1 MQCLTLKENFIF
13 TCQVKFRSDRK
24 NSELGDY
31 MDSIMLVTIKAIYV
45 FEPNTKRSDQNKSD
59 NYLEKKLIMKCLHDE
74 VYVEKFSNEF
84 NEITYKSINEDSDL
98 KFVIKLESTQAKEY
112 VKILALFEGWKL
124 AVKSVKEAREP
135 FNLKD
140 VGNTDFEYEE
150 SKKNRRNTKSY
161 IMSDNYPNIIY
172 LFQII
177 DSFIMHDYVFQID
190 YLIMQ
195 LHKEYPYF
203 LRNFFFVITIFN
215 KIKIDLLLDDQMA
228 DVFPAILPIEDD
240 VLKDNI
246 LNFNVKYALI
256 HLSLKDSNLKDS
268 FAERILPP
276 FLLKS
281 PFLQVLDLS
290 YNFLTNS
297 IFLVLLTKDHIN
309 IHLKTL
315 NLSYNKLTSDNL
327 SKYIFQISK
336 EFLCITLF
344 DLRGNKIDNRFLN
357 NFNPKLY
364 EELRNIIQD
373 KLSGNNPN
381 NYSKEQVIFDLR
393 DTNIN
398 IEKTSY
404 RLYLKKKKDL
414 SGHLEIKNSFN
425 DNYEGKFFGLENIN
439 FIFDVYFF
447 NRNNYKYTG
456 CSKSKSKLNVDVKCF
471 QLRLPSNIKEKKIIP
486 NEPANN
492 WFKTNFYEKEIE
504 NEMNDEKD
512 QERTYSRDTKIKR
525 NAVANINDSKKNKT
539 KSITEEEE
547 NKNKSSFFH
556 GRSSVSYS
564 TSKMDSNFMSSNT
577 SKERRSFDPKS
588 SKGKESRSSI
598 SKYTKEIDSR
608 FMGQSGTIIEEDD
621 SDSFSGSSYSEE
633 SEKKNTD
640 EMMDRLYS
648 QKSSSNNRKSK
659 GTSSITQTNNNQI
672 SNANNTNNIE
682 NSTSNV
688 NNRSS
693 VTPSNRN
700 ELSKTE
706 NEEKPNNNTVAESN
720 RDSVI
725 NNEANNDQNNVNNDY
740 MDEYRNNNETIIIEG
755 TDDDSSEEEKKKPIF
770 AAPRRRSIKESVIS
784 RNQTKS
790 FIQSKNTLFDKNVD
804 YNKLNQFKKQHELD
818 LYRELFKF
826 FFLLDYYFDPILNS
840 FATEMPQGIERD
852 KAYMSIK
859 NEEKRYEAL
868 KNSINYSNN
877 KKKNKKHKYQE
888 NENMTDEMYQ
898 NEAKQMYYDY
908 LNMLNI
914 KKNEKKITSQ
924 NLLSFLFKNILK
936 NSIDM
941 FKANKKF
948 NPNGLIEHMSF
959 FYLFLASPHDYK
971 IKIPFTTLNKLISRI
986 KLESLL
992 CLKEKSHNS
1001 LGTLSKITAGLN
1013 LSVQAQVNSVFIQ
1026 LTDKAKLILRGLAKV
1041 LNFEGYNRTNNV
1053 IGFLFETGNF
1063 LDIFLEKAES
1073 IFLDNDLVIIC
1084 KYIQYWRD
1092 NYLRNIIY
1100 NLMREIGKK
1109 EGTTRA
1115 CDMTE
1120 EFAKANE
1127 DYKNVPIKNMGINK
1141 DINYP
1146 EFAQHPSNVDYLY
1159 LSEKSS
1165 VDFEKDLKNI
1175 SRYIKAD
1182 QTYFKRNLYDR
1193 INFLFCNTS
1202 RNRKNKTNTYSLH
1215 KGNIY
1220 LKIMR
1225 ILFRY
1230 NNNLDYIE
1238 FEKRKKNANQEYLNE
1253 SSKNT
1258 SNMNASSI
1266 VNGKIFNQM
1275 VFKKD
1280 NVSNNKSLINENYEF
1295 DIAESL
1301 DKVAI
1306 EEKYLREIDFP
1317 EEDNMETSER
1327 IKRDKKKIRLL
1338 LHSNNYNEP
1347 ETLLDLNDLNKDK
1360 KIKSDQIGLFIETT
1374 RNFKSKCQEK
1384 LVNLEEMTRSNFISI
1399 VQNYI
1404 RYFLVIKEK
1413 FKKSE
1418 GKLWEYL
1425 NLECFYQLYRFANVD
1440 NFSYK
1445 KGKNEIDYPFIFLY
1459 IMCFYFE
1466 FTIPM
1471 KTRVKGFA
1479 YYLFSHL
1486 NHRKHCKGII
1496 RALNNPFR
1504 YNWVMSTYEMCCKI
1518 DCKPLTLSLFYP
1530 SNDGSFKEDFIINE
1544 TSTSSTL
1551 MKDVLDKSIILKD
1564 SKEKGFYWV
1573 YFTTNEQPWRYQYIN
1588 YEQVLVELIA
1598 VQEESERDEESN
1610 NLDNR
1615 TGTISNINDNRR
1627 YSSVSALKF
1636 NDIDN
1641 NDENSDD
1648 KNEKE
1653 DNILEAKTFR
1663 KMHFEIKRRIFTPNL
1678 LKGNIEY
1685 YNYYEK
1691 ELLFNQIKNIFY
1703 SSEIVDYTWSGIGG
1717 EIAMACYFESLAEKK
1732 RQALIKQENEL
1743 ESRISSSRV
1752 YTKFDLN
1759 MKDMELLSL
1768 SDTIH
1773 LKTNTNNDSFT
1784 TEHNLTSYNR
1794 DNKSF
1799 GLKNSTS
1806 SSKNNKTFKTYAYNF
1821 HDVNTYNSNMDVIK
1835 EEDDDEN
1842 NNNINDNSN
1851 KVPNEDLDIEVLFP
1865 KNFDLKDQPLKQIY
1879 NEIGNKIHK
1888 LSDPKDIFF
1897 DLVKERPIL
1906 MSNIFEVNIKQSN
1919 ESFPEKFLLSINLE
1933 KVEFLYRTNYKKFFE
1948 FKYDEIVKCLILDDF
1963 VLLLVLNV
1971 FKDEI
1976 DQRSEIILRI
1986 ESNDN
1991 RFIMEDI
1998 LSYSQLYLAIKT
2010 KSQYVHLE
2018 DDLVSFLKGYKLMFD
2033 RPLPFRLPPAE
2044 SAEEKNQKEIGKM
2057 RELLHNNDLYKK
2069 YKEEKAKKEEAEIIA
2084 SKKGK
2089 LDIKSITNIPRYNNF
2104 DDESDS
2110 EESSESVKVV
2120 GLKLNTEEN
2129 KTEIHEPQEKKEE
2142 ENNDG
2147 VRTYNK
2153 ELTRKEEEKIEI
2165 EPPEPEKPPE
2175 KTEEEKKQE
2184 LEYQKK
2190 LKENEEKRQK
2200 ADLALSKALKDFD
2213 FDDDDEEKEEEEEF

>member
-13 TCQVKFRSDRK
+13 TCQVKFRSDKK
-24 NSELGDY
+24 NLELGDY
-31 MDSIMLVTIKAIYV
+31 NDSIMLITIKAIYI
-45 FEPNTKRSDQNKSD
+45 FDSNSKKSEQNKSE
-59 NYLEKKLIMKCLHDE
+59 NFLEKKLIMKCLHDE
-74 VYVEKFSNEF
+74 VYVEKFSNEM
-84 NEITYKSINEDSDL
+84 NEITYRSINEDSDL
-98 KFVIKLESTQAKEY
+98 KFTIKLESTQAKEY
-112 VKILALFEGWKL
+112 IQILALFEGWKL
-124 AVKSVKEAREP
+124 AVKAVKEARDP
-135 FNLKD
+135 FNIKD
-140 VGNTDFEYEE
+140 AGNVDFDLEE
-150 SKKNRRNTKSY
+150 SKRGRRNTKSY
-161 IMSDNYPNIIY
+161 IMADNYPNIIY

-177 DSFIMHDYVFQID
+177 DSFIQHDYVFQID

-195 LHKEYPYF
+195 LHKEFPFF
-203 LRNFFFVITIFN
+203 LRQFFFVITIFN

-228 DVFPAILPIEDD
+228 DVFPVILPVEDD
-240 VLKDNI
+240 VLKDNL
-246 LNFNVKYALI
+246 LNFTVKYSLI
-256 HLSLKDSNLKDS
+256 HLSLKASNLRDK
-268 FAERILPP
+268 FAERVLPP
-276 FLLKS
+276 FILKS
-281 PFLQVLDLS
+281 PFLQILDLS
-290 YNFLTNS
+290 NNHLTNS
-297 IFLVLLTKDHIN
+297 IFDVLLTKDHIN

-327 SKYIFQISK
+327 SKFIFQISK

-357 NFNPKLY
+357 NFNPKAY

-373 KLSGNNPN
+373 KLSGNNPNN

-414 SGHLEIKNSFN
+414 SGHLEIKSSFN

-447 NRNNYKYTG
+447 NRNNYKYNG
-456 CSKSKSKLNVDVKCF
+456 CSKSKSRLNVDVKYF

-486 NEPANN
+486 IESSNN
-492 WFKTNFYEKEIE
+492 WFKTNYYEKETE
-504 NEMNDEKD
+504 NELNDEKD
-512 QERTYSRDTKIKR
+512 EERANSRDTKKKR
-525 NAVANINDSKKNKT
+525 NALANINDSRKSKK
-539 KSITEEEE
+539 KSGGEEED
-547 NKNKSSFFH
+547 KNKSSFFP

-564 TSKMDSNFMSSNT
+564 TNKMDSSILNNSN

-588 SKGKESRSSI
+588 SRGKDSRSSI
-598 SKYTKEIDSR
+598 SKYTREIDSK
-608 FMGQSGTIIEEDD
+608 MGQSGTIIEEED
-621 SDSFSGSSYSEE
+621 SDSFSDSSSSSEQ
-633 SEKKNTD
+633 SDKKNTD
-640 EMMDRLYS
+640 EMIDKLYS
-648 QKSSSNNRKSK
+648 SKSSSNKRKSK
-659 GTSSITQTNNNQI
+659 GNSSVTQSNNQTSNPNNTNNNESSTKNNNI
-672 SNANNTNNIE
+672 RSSINNNTNNIG
-682 NSTSNV
+682 T
-688 NNRSS
+688 
-693 VTPSNRN
+693 
-700 ELSKTE
+700 KTE
-706 NEEKPNNNTVAESN
+706 NEEKDNNNVVPESN
-720 RDSVI
+720 RDSVL
-725 NNEANNDQNNVNNDY
+725 NNESNNEQNQMNNDY
-740 MDEYRNNNETIIIEG
+740 INEYRNNNETIIVEN
-755 TDDDSSEEEKKKPIF
+755 TDDDSSEEEKKKPTI
-770 AAPRRRSIKESVIS
+770 AAVKRRSLKESVFS

-840 FATEMPQGIERD
+840 FATEMPEGIKRD

-859 NEEKRYEAL
+859 NEKKRYEAL
-868 KNSINYSNN
+868 KNSINFTNN

-898 NEAKQMYYDY
+898 NEVKQMYYDY
-908 LNMLNI
+908 KNMINI
-914 KKNEKKITSQ
+914 ETNERKITAQ

-936 NSIDM
+936 NSIDI
-941 FKANKKF
+941 FKDNKKF
-948 NPNGLIEHMSF
+948 NPNGLIEHMFF

-1053 IGFLFETGNF
+1053 KGFLFETGNF

-1092 NYLRNIIY
+1092 NYLRNVIY

-1109 EGTTRA
+1109 EGTSRA

-1165 VDFEKDLKNI
+1165 VEFEKDLKNI

-1193 INFLFCNTS
+1193 INFLFSNTS

-1238 FEKRKKNANQEYLNE
+1238 FEKRMKNMNQEFINE

-1266 VNGKIFNQM
+1266 GNGKVFNKA
-1275 VFKKD
+1275 VFKRD
-1280 NVSNNKSLINENYEF
+1280 NISINKSLNTDTD
-1295 DIAESL
+1295 DIIESL
-1301 DKVAI
+1301 DQVAKD
-1306 EEKYLREIDFP
+1306 EYYLREIAFP
-1317 EEDNMETSER
+1317 EEDNMEISDTF
-1327 IKRDKKKIRLL
+1327 KRAKKKIRLL

-1347 ETLLDLNDLNKDK
+1347 DTLLDLSKDK
-1360 KIKSDQIGLFIETT
+1360 KIMPDQIGLFIKTT
-1374 RNFKSKCQEK
+1374 RDFKSLCQEK
-1384 LVNLEEMTRSNFISI
+1384 LANLEEMTRANFINI

-1404 RYFLVIKEK
+1404 RYFLLIKQK

-1418 GKLWEYL
+1418 GKLWEYQ

-1466 FTIPM
+1466 FNKSM
-1471 KTRVKGFA
+1471 KRRVKGFA

-1486 NHRKHCKGII
+1486 SHRKHCKGII

-1504 YNWVMSTYEMCCKI
+1504 YNWVMSTYEMCSKI
-1518 DCKPLTLSLFYP
+1518 DCKPLTLSIFYP

-1544 TSTSSTL
+1544 TSTASSL
-1551 MKDVLDKSIILKD
+1551 VKDVLDASIILKD
-1564 SKEKGFYWV
+1564 SKEKDFYWV
-1573 YFTTNEQPWRYQYIN
+1573 YFTTNEQPWKYQYIK
-1588 YEQVLVELIA
+1588 YEQILVELIA
-1598 VQEESERDEESN
+1598 AQEENEKKEEN
-1610 NLDNR
+1610 NNIDNR
-1615 TGTISNINDNRR
+1615 TRTVSNFVDNLRN
-1627 YSSVSALKF
+1627 SSASALKF
-1636 NDIDN
+1636 NEIDN
-1641 NDENSDD
+1641 NDENSED

-1653 DNILEAKTFR
+1653 DNILEGKTFK

-1678 LKGNIEY
+1678 LKGNIEF

-1743 ESRISSSRV
+1743 ESRVSSSRV

-1773 LKTNTNNDSFT
+1773 LKTNSKDESFT

-1799 GLKNSTS
+1799 GLKNSTG
-1806 SSKNNKTFKTYAYNF
+1806 SSKNNRTFKTYAYNF
-1821 HDVNTYNSNMDVIK
+1821 HDINTYNSNMDVIK

-1842 NNNINDNSN
+1842 NNNINENIKDS
-1851 KVPNEDLDIEVLFP
+1851 NEDLDIEVLFP
-1865 KNFDLKDQPLKQIY
+1865 KNLDLKDQPLKQIY
-1879 NEIGNKIHK
+1879 NEIGNKIHY

-1919 ESFPEKFLLSINLE
+1919 ESFPEKFLMSINLE

-1948 FKYDEIVKCLILDDF
+1948 FKYDEIVKCLILDNF

-1986 ESNDN
+1986 ESIEN

-1998 LSYSQLYLAIKT
+1998 LSYSQLYLAVKT

-2018 DDLVSFLKGYKLMFD
+2018 EDLVTLLKGYKLMFD
-2033 RPLPFRLPPAE
+2033 RPLPFLSPPAS
-2044 SAEEKNQKEIGKM
+2044 SAEEINQKEIEKM
-2057 RELLHNNDLYKK
+2057 RELLHKNEIYKK
-2069 YKEEKAKKEEAEIIA
+2069 YKEDKAKKEEAEIIS

-2104 DDESDS
+2104 EDESDS

-2120 GLKLNTEEN
+2120 GLKLNTEAN
-2129 KTEIHEPQEKKEE
+2129 KTEPHEPQQKKEE
-2142 ENNDG
+2142 EQDNDG
-2147 VRTYNK
+2147 ARTFNK
-2153 ELTRKEEEKIEI
+2153 KLTRKEEEKLELKPP
-2165 EPPEPEKPPE
+2165 EPEPEKPPE
-2175 KTEEEKKQE
+2175 KTEEEKQQE

-2200 ADLALSKALKDFD
+2200 ADLALSKALQDFN
-2213 FDDDDEEKEEEEEF
+2213 FDDDDDDDNNEEQEEF

>member
-31 MDSIMLVTIKAIYV
+31 MDSIMLVTIKAIYI

-59 NYLEKKLIMKCLHDE
+59 NYLEKKLLMKCLHDE

-98 KFVIKLESTQAKEY
+98 KFVIKLEATQAKEY

-140 VGNTDFEYEE
+140 VGNTDFDYEE

-161 IMSDNYPNIIY
+161 ILSDNYPNIIY

-177 DSFIMHDYVFQID
+177 DSFIQHDYVFQID

-195 LHKEYPYF
+195 LHKEYRFF
-203 LRNFFFVITIFN
+203 LRQFFFVITIFN

-228 DVFPAILPIEDD
+228 DVFPDILPIEDD

-246 LNFNVKYALI
+246 MNFNVKYSLI
-256 HLSLKDSNLKDS
+256 HLSLKASNLKDN

-281 PFLQVLDLS
+281 PFLQILDLS
-290 YNFLTNS
+290 NNNLTNS

-357 NFNPKLY
+357 NFNPKAY

-414 SGHLEIKNSFN
+414 SGHLEIKSSFN
-425 DNYEGKFFGLENIN
+425 DNYDGKFFGLENIN

-447 NRNNYKYTG
+447 NRNNYKYNG

-471 QLRLPSNIKEKKIIP
+471 QLRWPSNIKEKKIIP
-486 NEPANN
+486 IEPANN
-492 WFKTNFYEKEIE
+492 WFRTNYYEKEIE
-504 NEMNDEKD
+504 NEANEEKN
-512 QERTYSRDTKIKR
+512 EEKANSNDTKKKR
-525 NAVANINDSKKNKT
+525 NALANINDSKKISK
-539 KSITEEEE
+539 KSSTEEE
-547 NKNKSSFFH
+547 NKNKTIFFPA
-556 GRSSVSYS
+556 RQSVSYS
-564 TSKMDSNFMSSNT
+564 TSKMDSNMFSSST

-588 SKGKESRSSI
+588 SKGKDSRSSI

-608 FMGQSGTIIEEDD
+608 IIGESGTIIEEED

-633 SEKKNTD
+633 SKKKNTD
-640 EMMDRLYS
+640 DMMDKLYS
-648 QKSSSNNRKSK
+648 SKSSSNKRKSK
-659 GTSSITQTNNNQI
+659 GTSSINQTNNNRT

-682 NSTSNV
+682 SSTSNV

-693 VTPSNRN
+693 VNN
-700 ELSKTE
+700 MNNNGINKTE
-706 NEEKPNNNTVAESN
+706 NEEKSNNNTVAEN
-720 RDSVI
+720 NHDSVI
-725 NNEANNDQNNVNNDY
+725 LFEAVNDQNNLNNDY
-740 MDEYRNNNETIIIEG
+740 MDEYRNNNETIIVEN
-755 TDDDSSEEEKKKPIF
+755 TDDDSSEEEKKKP
-770 AAPRRRSIKESVIS
+770 AAPAAKRRSLKESVIS

-818 LYRELFKF
+818 LYRELFIF
-826 FFLLDYYFDPILNS
+826 FFLVDYYFDPILNS
-840 FATEMPQGIERD
+840 FATEMPPGIKRD

-868 KNSINYSNN
+868 KNSINYTNN

-888 NENMTDEMYQ
+888 NENMIDEMYQ

-908 LNMLNI
+908 QNMLNI
-914 KKNEKKITSQ
+914 TRNDRKLTSQ

-1053 IGFLFETGNF
+1053 KGFLFETGNF

-1159 LSEKSS
+1159 LSEKNSIE
-1165 VDFEKDLKNI
+1165 FEKDLKNI

-1193 INFLFCNTS
+1193 INFLFCSTS

-1215 KGNIY
+1215 KGNMY

-1238 FEKRKKNANQEYLNE
+1238 FEKRKKNANQEFLNE

-1266 VNGKIFNQM
+1266 VNGKIFNKM

-1280 NVSNNKSLINENYEF
+1280 NTSNNKSLSTDNY
-1295 DIAESL
+1295 DLYITESL

-1306 EEKYLREIDFP
+1306 EENFLRVIDFP
-1317 EEDNMETSER
+1317 EEDNMEISE
-1327 IKRDKKKIRLL
+1327 ITKRDKKKIRLL

-1347 ETLLDLNDLNKDK
+1347 DTLLDLSLDK
-1360 KIKSDQIGLFIETT
+1360 KIKPDQIGLFIETT

-1404 RYFLVIKEK
+1404 RYFLVIKQK
-1413 FKKSE
+1413 FKKTE
-1418 GKLWEYL
+1418 GKLWEYQ

-1466 FTIPM
+1466 FTTPM
-1471 KTRVKGFA
+1471 MKRVKGFA

-1504 YNWVMSTYEMCCKI
+1504 YNWVMSTYEMCSKI
-1518 DCKPLTLSLFYP
+1518 DCKPLTLSIFYP

-1564 SKEKGFYWV
+1564 SKEKDFYWI
-1573 YFTTNEQPWRYQYIN
+1573 YFTTNEQPWVYQYIN

-1598 VQEESERDEESN
+1598 VQEESERNEEESN

-1615 TGTISNINDNRR
+1615 SRTVSNVNDIRR

-1636 NDIDN
+1636 ND
-1641 NDENSDD
+1641 
-1648 KNEKE
+1648 
-1653 DNILEAKTFR
+1653 
-1663 KMHFEIKRRIFTPNL
+1663 M
-1678 LKGNIEY
+1678 
-1685 YNYYEK
+1685 
-1691 ELLFNQIKNIFY
+1691 
-1703 SSEIVDYTWSGIGG
+1703 
-1717 EIAMACYFESLAEKK
+1717 
-1732 RQALIKQENEL
+1732 
-1743 ESRISSSRV
+1743 
-1752 YTKFDLN
+1752 
-1759 MKDMELLSL
+1759 
-1768 SDTIH
+1768 DT
-1773 LKTNTNNDSFT
+1773 NDS
-1784 TEHNLTSYNR
+1784 
-1794 DNKSF
+1794 
-1799 GLKNSTS
+1799 NS
-1806 SSKNNKTFKTYAYNF
+1806 
-1821 HDVNTYNSNMDVIK
+1821 
-1835 EEDDDEN
+1835 
-1842 NNNINDNSN
+1842 
-1851 KVPNEDLDIEVLFP
+1851 
-1865 KNFDLKDQPLKQIY
+1865 
-1879 NEIGNKIHK
+1879 
-1888 LSDPKDIFF
+1888 
-1897 DLVKERPIL
+1897 
-1906 MSNIFEVNIKQSN
+1906 
-1919 ESFPEKFLLSINLE
+1919 
-1933 KVEFLYRTNYKKFFE
+1933 
-1948 FKYDEIVKCLILDDF
+1948 
-1963 VLLLVLNV
+1963 
-1971 FKDEI
+1971 
-1976 DQRSEIILRI
+1976 
-1986 ESNDN
+1986 
-1991 RFIMEDI
+1991 
-1998 LSYSQLYLAIKT
+1998 
-2010 KSQYVHLE
+2010 
-2018 DDLVSFLKGYKLMFD
+2018 
-2033 RPLPFRLPPAE
+2033 
-2044 SAEEKNQKEIGKM
+2044 
-2057 RELLHNNDLYKK
+2057 
-2069 YKEEKAKKEEAEIIA
+2069 
-2084 SKKGK
+2084 
-2089 LDIKSITNIPRYNNF
+2089 
-2104 DDESDS
+2104 
-2110 EESSESVKVV
+2110 
-2120 GLKLNTEEN
+2120 
-2129 KTEIHEPQEKKEE
+2129 
-2142 ENNDG
+2142 
-2147 VRTYNK
+2147 
-2153 ELTRKEEEKIEI
+2153 
-2165 EPPEPEKPPE
+2165 
-2175 KTEEEKKQE
+2175 
-2184 LEYQKK
+2184 
-2190 LKENEEKRQK
+2190 
-2200 ADLALSKALKDFD
+2200 
-2213 FDDDDEEKEEEEEF
+2213 

>member
-31 MDSIMLVTIKAIYV
+31 MDSIMLITIKAIYI
-45 FEPNTKRSDQNKSD
+45 FEPNSKRNEQNKSD
-59 NYLEKKLIMKCLHDE
+59 NFLEKKLIMKCLHDE
-74 VYVEKFSNEF
+74 VYVEKFANEL
-84 NEITYKSINEDSDL
+84 NEITYKSINEDLDL
-98 KFVIKLESTQAKEY
+98 KFVIKLESTLAKEY

-124 AVKSVKEAREP
+124 AVKTVKEARDP

-140 VGNTDFEYEE
+140 VGNTDFDFEE
-150 SKKNRRNTKSY
+150 SKKSRRNTKSY
-161 IMSDNYPNIIY
+161 IMSDNYPPIIY

-177 DSFIMHDYVFQID
+177 DTFIQHDYVFQID
-190 YLIMQ
+190 YIIMQ
-195 LHKEYPYF
+195 LHKEFPFF
-203 LRNFFFVITIFN
+203 LRQFFFVITIFN
-215 KIKIDLLLDDQMA
+215 KIKINLLLDDQMA
-228 DVFPAILPIEDD
+228 DVFPAILPVEDD
-240 VLKDNI
+240 VLKDNL
-246 LNFNVKYALI
+246 LNFNVKYSLV
-256 HLSLKDSNLKDS
+256 HLSLKASNLKDQ
-268 FAERILPP
+268 FVERILPP
-276 FLLKS
+276 FILKS
-281 PFLQVLDLS
+281 PFLQILDLS
-290 YNFLTNS
+290 NNELSNA
-297 IFLVLLTKDHIN
+297 IFSVLLTKDHIN

-357 NFNPKLY
+357 NFNPKAY

-373 KLSGNNPN
+373 KLSGNNPNN

-414 SGHLEIKNSFN
+414 SGHLEIKSSFN
-425 DNYEGKFFGLENIN
+425 DNFEGKFFGLENIN

-447 NRNNYKYTG
+447 NRNNYKFNG

-471 QLRLPSNIKEKKIIP
+471 QLRLPANIKEKKIIP
-486 NEPANN
+486 IEPINN
-492 WFKTNFYEKEIE
+492 WFKTSYYEKETEI
-504 NEMNDEKD
+504 NDEKD
-512 QERTYSRDTKIKR
+512 EEKVNTD
-525 NAVANINDSKKNKT
+525 AKKNKNANPNINESK
-539 KSITEEEE
+539 KSKKKSLTEEED
-547 NKNKSSFFH
+547 KSKSSFNPK
-556 GRSSVSYS
+556 RSSAIYS
-564 TSKMDSNFMSSNT
+564 NSKMDSNSMSSST
-577 SKERRSFDPKS
+577 SKERRSFEPKS
-588 SKGKESRSSI
+588 SKGKDSRISI
-598 SKYTKEIDSR
+598 SKYTKELDSKY
-608 FMGQSGTIIEEDD
+608 GQSGTIIEEED
-621 SDSFSGSSYSEE
+621 SDSFSGSSSSEP
-633 SEKKNTD
+633 SDKKNTE

-648 QKSSSNNRKSK
+648 PKTSSSNKRKSK
-659 GTSSITQTNNNQI
+659 GTSSITQTNNNRS
-672 SNANNTNNIE
+672 SNPSNTNNNE
-682 NSTSNV
+682 TSTHNV
-688 NNRSS
+688 NFRSS
-693 VTPSNRN
+693 VNTSNN
-700 ELSKTE
+700 NGINKTE
-706 NEEKPNNNTVAESN
+706 NEEKYNNNTVTENNRESFL
-720 RDSVI
+720 
-725 NNEANNDQNNVNNDY
+725 NNEVNNDQNQNDDY
-740 MDEYRNNNETIIIEG
+740 LNENRNNNETIIIEN
-755 TDDDSSEEEKKKPIF
+755 TDDDSSEEEKKKPVV
-770 AAPRRRSIKESVIS
+770 APPRRRSIKENTIS

-790 FIQSKNTLFDKNVD
+790 FIQSKNTLFEKNVD
-804 YNKLNQFKKQHELD
+804 FNKLNQFKKQHELD

-840 FATEMPQGIERD
+840 FATKMPPEVERD

-859 NEEKRYEAL
+859 NEVKRYEAL
-868 KNSINYSNN
+868 KNSINCANN
-877 KKKNKKHKYQE
+877 KKKNKKHKIQE
-888 NENMTDEMYQ
+888 NENMIDEMYQ
-898 NEAKQMYYDY
+898 NEVKQMYYDY
-908 LNMLNI
+908 QNMLYI
-914 KKNEKKITSQ
+914 KRNERKITSQ
-924 NLLSFLFKNILK
+924 NVLSFLFKNILK
-936 NSIDM
+936 NSIDI
-941 FKANKKF
+941 FNDNKKF
-948 NPNGLIEHMSF
+948 NPNGLIEHMSY
-959 FYLFLASPHDYK
+959 FYLFLFSPHDYK
-971 IKIPFTTLNKLISRI
+971 IRIPFTTLNKLISRI

-1041 LNFEGYNRTNNV
+1041 LNFEGYNMTSKV
-1053 IGFLFETGNF
+1053 EGFLFETGNY

-1073 IFLDNDLVIIC
+1073 IFLDNDLVTIC

-1100 NLMREIGKK
+1100 NLMHEIGKK

-1165 VDFEKDLKNI
+1165 IEFEKDLKNI

-1238 FEKRKKNANQEYLNE
+1238 IEKRMKNGNQEYNE

-1258 SNMNASSI
+1258 SNINGSSI
-1266 VNGKIFNQM
+1266 VNGKIFNRM
-1275 VFKKD
+1275 VFEKD
-1280 NVSNNKSLINENYEF
+1280 NANNNRILSTDNNEI
-1295 DIAESL
+1295 DISESL
-1301 DKVAI
+1301 DKIAK
-1306 EEKYLREIDFP
+1306 EESYLRVIDFP
-1317 EEDNMETSER
+1317 EEDNMEINELM
-1327 IKRDKKKIRLL
+1327 KRDKKKIRLL

-1347 ETLLDLNDLNKDK
+1347 DTLLDLSSNKEMK
-1360 KIKSDQIGLFIETT
+1360 PEQLGLFIETT
-1374 RNFKSKCQEK
+1374 RVFKSKCQEK
-1384 LVNLEEMTRSNFISI
+1384 LVNLEEMTRDKFISI
-1399 VQNYI
+1399 VQDYI
-1404 RYFLVIKEK
+1404 RYFLVIKNK
-1413 FKKSE
+1413 YKKKE
-1418 GKLWEYL
+1418 KLWGYL

-1466 FTIPM
+1466 FNQNM
-1471 KTRVKGFA
+1471 KIRVKGFA

-1518 DCKPLTLSLFYP
+1518 DCKPLTLTIFYP
-1530 SNDGSFKEDFIINE
+1530 SNDGSFKEDFIIYE
-1544 TSTSSTL
+1544 TSTASSL
-1551 MKDVLDKSIILKD
+1551 MKDVLEKSIILKD
-1564 SKEKGFYWV
+1564 SKEKDFYWV
-1573 YFTTNEQPWRYQYIN
+1573 YFTTNEEPWQYQYIK
-1588 YEQVLVELIA
+1588 YEQILVELIA
-1598 VQEESERDEESN
+1598 VQEESQREEESN
-1610 NLDNR
+1610 NVDIRSR
-1615 TGTISNINDNRR
+1615 TVSNAIDFRR
-1627 YSSVSALKF
+1627 NSSASALKF
-1636 NDIDN
+1636 NDLDN
-1641 NDENSDD
+1641 DNNSDD
-1648 KNEKE
+1648 DKE
-1653 DNILEAKTFR
+1653 DNILELKTFK

-1717 EIAMACYFESLAEKK
+1717 KIAMACYFENLAEKK
-1732 RQALIKQENEL
+1732 RQALIRQENEL

-1759 MKDMELLSL
+1759 MKDMEMRSL

-1773 LKTNTNNDSFT
+1773 IKTNSKDESFT

-1794 DNKSF
+1794 DRDNKSF
-1799 GLKNSTS
+1799 GLKYS
-1806 SSKNNKTFKTYAYNF
+1806 SGSSNNNRTFKTYAYNF
-1821 HDVNTYNSNMDVIK
+1821 HEVNTYNSNMDVIK

-1842 NNNINDNSN
+1842 NNNINENNENNENN
-1851 KVPNEDLDIEVLFP
+1851 KASNEDLDIEALFP
-1865 KNFDLKDQPLKQIY
+1865 KNLDLKDQPLKQIY
-1879 NEIGNKIHK
+1879 SEIGDKIHY
-1888 LSDPKDIFF
+1888 LSDPKDVFF

-1919 ESFPEKFLLSINLE
+1919 ESFPEKLLLSINLE

-1948 FKYDEIVKCLILDDF
+1948 FKYDEIVKILILDNF
-1963 VLLLVLNV
+1963 ILLLVVNV
-1971 FKDEI
+1971 FKEEI
-1976 DQRSEIILRI
+1976 DQRIEIILRI
-1986 ESNDN
+1986 ESIEN

-1998 LSYSQLYLAIKT
+1998 LSYSQLYLAVKT

-2018 DDLVSFLKGYKLMFD
+2018 DDCVTLLKGYKLMFD
-2033 RPLPFRLPPAE
+2033 RSLPFLSPPAP
-2044 SAEEKNQKEIGKM
+2044 STEELNQKEIEKM
-2057 RELLHNNDLYKK
+2057 RELLHNNDIYKK
-2069 YKEEKAKKEEAEIIA
+2069 YKEEKAKKKEEEIIA

-2089 LDIKSITNIPRYNNF
+2089 LDIKSITNIPRYNDF
-2104 DDESDS
+2104 GDESDS

-2129 KTEIHEPQEKKEE
+2129 KTEPHEPQEKAEE
-2142 ENNDG
+2142 QDNDG
-2147 VRTYNK
+2147 ARTFNK
-2153 ELTRKEEEKIEI
+2153 KLTRKEEEKIE
-2165 EPPEPEKPPE
+2165 EKPPEPEKPPE
-2175 KTEEEKKQE
+2175 KTEEEKRQE
-2184 LEYQKK
+2184 LEYQRK
-2190 LKENEEKRQK
+2190 LKENEEKRKK

-2213 FDDDDEEKEEEEEF
+2213 FDDDDDENEEEEEF